1 MNQNIPESIPAGY
14 MKNALGHLVPEAN
27 VREQDK
33 LRDQV
38 ARALVTDARNINA
51 LLAAFKKKALG
62 DIDDL
67 VKIAGERY
75 DVTLGG
81 KKGNISV
88 STYDGQFKVQRSV
101 ADVLQFTEEMEA
113 AKALIMACIKRW
125 SEGANPQISALVS
138 RAFAPGRNGQ
148 LKTAAVLDLLRIDID
163 DTEWKKAMQA
173 LKDSINATGT
183 AVYVRVYE
191 RIGDS
196 DQYKAIPLDLAA
208 V

>member
-1 MNQNIPESIPAGY
+1 MDQNIPETIPEGY
-14 MKNALGHLVPEAN
+14 MQNALGHLVPRAN
-27 VREQDK
+27 VREQDL

-38 ARALVTDARNINA
+38 ARALVEQAVAINA
-51 LLAAFKKKALG
+51 QLAAFKKKALG

-75 DVTLGG
+75 DVALGG

-88 STYDGQFKVQRSV
+88 ATYDGKFKVQRSV

-113 AKALIMACIKRW
+113 AKTLIMACIKRW

-148 LKTAAVLDLLRIDID
+148 LKTSAVLDLLRIDID
-163 DTEWKKAMQA
+163 DAEWKTAMEA

-191 RIGDS
+191 RVGS
-196 DQYKAIPLDLAA
+196 SEQYKAIPLDLAA

>member
-1 MNQNIPESIPAGY
+1 MDQNISETIPEGY
-14 MKNALGHLVPEAN
+14 MQNALGHLVPRAN
-27 VREQDK
+27 VREQDL
-33 LRDQV
+33 LRDEV
-38 ARALVTDARNINA
+38 ARALVEQAVAINA
-51 LLAAFKKKALG
+51 QLKAFKKKALG

-67 VKIAGERY
+67 VKISAERY
-75 DVTLGG
+75 GVTLGG
-81 KKGNISV
+81 EKGNISIP
-88 STYDGQFKVQRSV
+88 SYDGKYKVLRSV

-113 AKALIMACIKRW
+113 AKTLIMACIKRW

-148 LKTAAVLDLLRIDID
+148 LKTSAVLDLLRIDIED
-163 DTEWKKAMQA
+163 AEWKTAMEA

-191 RIGDS
+191 RVGS
-196 DQYKAIPLDLAA
+196 SEQYKAIPLDLAA